1 MWMLASFGLRSRPV
15 PAPAML
21 GGSMPKG
28 ASKQKHSTK
37 ASCRTWLLACVT
49 FAILGVQQIKMFVT
63 LPQTSRQSEPMDSR
77 RRALILGGMSFAAF
91 EDQAHAASSA
101 AAKIKECQAEA
112 SKIVGGL
119 ESTAKNALAMT
130 PGQPGLLNSK
140 LAAHPNWAAL
150 SRARRP
156 RFVLLPVSKSGCGC
170 SMNLGCLALEAD
182 SLAASPP
189 AGLTRYA
196 ATLGTPALAGC
207 SKADRGGPFISL
219 SVAAVVVALSRKYMD
234 ASGSLLV
241 GIP

>member
-1 MWMLASFGLRSRPV
+1 
-15 PAPAML
+15 
-21 GGSMPKG
+21 MPTG
-28 ASKQKHSTK
+28 ASKQKHSTR
-37 ASCRTWLLACVT
+37 ASCRTWLLACGT

-112 SKIVGGL
+112 NKIVGGL

-140 LAAHPNWAAL
+140 LVAHPNWAAL

-156 RFVLLPVSKSGCGC
+156 RFVLLQTAWLHHPQ
-170 SMNLGCLALEAD
+170 L
-182 SLAASPP
+182 ASPDMNSS
-189 AGLTRYA
+189 ACRMLQ
-196 ATLGTPALAGC
+196 
-207 SKADRGGPFISL
+207 
-219 SVAAVVVALSRKYMD
+219 
-234 ASGSLLV
+234 SGSWRPARQLSKQT
-241 GIP
+241 PTN

>member
-130 PGQPGLLNSK
+130 PGQVAEQQARGPPK
-140 LAAHPNWAAL
+140 LGSFETLEGPCSTSALRAA
-150 SRARRP
+150 
-156 RFVLLPVSKSGCGC
+156 
-170 SMNLGCLALEAD
+170 AD

-189 AGLTRYA
+189 AGLTRYELQRLQDA
-196 ATLGTPALAGC
+196 PKRIVEARTAIVEANAN
-207 SKADRGGPFISL
+207 KQGPRLFG
-219 SVAAVVVALSRKYMD
+219 AVRKYMD